1 MIGRASAERIK
12 KAQRAAKAS
21 KKIGFI
27 GVTLG
32 IATLGFDVATVV
44 FVPDLTSVAFLG
56 FFISA
61 LVISMSVAH
70 ITIARGIIERKSWV
84 ISMAEKEM
92 PKWFRWF
99 NPWWLIIIYVVGNVL
114 AIAGLILEIVT

>member
-1 MIGRASAERIK
+1 MGEERIK
-12 KAQRAAKAS
+12 KVQRAAKTLR
-21 KKIGFI
+21 KMGFI
-27 GVTLG
+27 GITLG
-32 IATLGFDVATVV
+32 IGTLGFEVATVV
-44 FVPDLTSVAFLG
+44 FMPDLTSVAFLS

-61 LVISMSVAH
+61 LVISTSVAH
-70 ITIARGIIERKSWV
+70 ITIARGIIERKDWA

-114 AIAGLILEIVT
+114 AIVGLILKILT

>member
-1 MIGRASAERIK
+1 MGEERIK
-12 KAQRAAKAS
+12 KVQRVAKAS

-27 GVTLG
+27 GATLG

-44 FVPDLTSVAFLG
+44 FMPDLTSVAFLS

-61 LVISMSVAH
+61 LVISTSVAH
-70 ITIARGIIERKSWV
+70 ITIARGIIERKDWA

-99 NPWWLIIIYVVGNVL
+99 NPRWLIIIYVVANIL
-114 AIAGLILEIVT
+114 PITWLILKIST

>member
-1 MIGRASAERIK
+1 MGEERIK
-12 KAQRAAKAS
+12 KAQRLAKVS

-32 IATLGFDVATVV
+32 IGTLGFEVATVV
-44 FVPDLTSVAFLG
+44 FMPDLTSVAFLS

-61 LVISMSVAH
+61 LVISTSVAH
-70 ITIARGIIERKSWV
+70 ITIARGIIERKSWA

-114 AIAGLILEIVT
+114 AIVGLILKILT